1 MNCNIENIDKLELF
15 NTKLLEFIDFLYNI
29 IPNKNL
35 IKLKGKIKLTLL
47 YDKTTVMDLFIT
59 HIETYK
65 TDILNENE
73 NILLKV
79 QKNILNNSINLYD
92 IYNNIDNTNKIT
104 IWKYL
109 KVFILLIE

>member
-1 MNCNIENIDKLELF
+1 MNCNIENFDNLELF
-15 NTKLLEFIDFLYNI
+15 NTKLLEFIDFLYSI
-29 IPNKNL
+29 IPNRNL

-47 YDKTTVMDLFIT
+47 YDKTTIIDLFIT
-59 HIETYK
+59 HIEAYK
-65 TDILNENE
+65 NDILNENE

-79 QKNILNNSINLYD
+79 QQNILNNNINLCD
-92 IYNNIDNTNKIT
+92 IYNNIDNINKIT

>member
-1 MNCNIENIDKLELF
+1 MNCNIENFDNLELF
-15 NTKLLEFIDFLYNI
+15 NTKLLEFIDFLYSI
-29 IPNKNL
+29 IPNRNL

-65 TDILNENE
+65 NDILNEDE

-79 QKNILNNSINLYD
+79 QQNILNNSIDLYN
-92 IYNNIDNTNKIT
+92 IYSNINNVNKIT